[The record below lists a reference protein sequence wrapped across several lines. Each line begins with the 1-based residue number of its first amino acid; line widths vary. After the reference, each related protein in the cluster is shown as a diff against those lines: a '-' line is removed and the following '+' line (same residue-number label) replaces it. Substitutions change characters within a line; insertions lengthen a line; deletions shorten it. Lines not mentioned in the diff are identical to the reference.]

1 MRLRDSILPQI
12 LRDSDDG
19 SGGGA
24 PPPAP
29 PPATPPVQPYVAPQ
43 QQQTQPPQQQQSGRP
58 DTIADVRAE
67 AAAHRIAARQH
78 REQAEDLQRQL
89 DALRG
94 TIETEKTNVVKPL
107 SAKVER
113 LQQRMIDATLTS
125 KMVAAGLVDPDLV
138 ALAQKMPDAPKLT
151 LSDDDE
157 VQGVDDLVEKFKKWK
172 PDYFR
177 AAGSAPPAPKG
188 AAPAA
193 QPKVAQPTGG
203 GQEPPASGNTPVT
216 DVRKMDKEQYKAW
229 KSAELRKLVG
239 TGFGQR
245 AN

>member
-1 MRLRDSILPQI
+1 MLLRDSLLPQI
-12 LRDSDDG
+12 FRDAEG
-19 SGGGA
+19 GEGGGA
-24 PPPAP
+24 PPPSP
-29 PPATPPVQPYVAPQ
+29 PPATPPVQTYVAPQ
-43 QQQTQPPQQQQSGRP
+43 QQAQPPQQQGGRP

-89 DALRG
+89 DALRS
-94 TIETEKTNVVKPL
+94 TIEGEKTKVVQPL
-107 SAKVER
+107 TTKVER

-138 ALAQKMPDAPKLT
+138 ALATKMPDAPKLT

-188 AAPAA
+188 TTPAA

-216 DVRKMDKEQYKAW
+216 DVRKMDKDAYKAW
-229 KSAELRKLVG
+229 KQAELRKLVG
-239 TGFGQR
+239 TGFGSR